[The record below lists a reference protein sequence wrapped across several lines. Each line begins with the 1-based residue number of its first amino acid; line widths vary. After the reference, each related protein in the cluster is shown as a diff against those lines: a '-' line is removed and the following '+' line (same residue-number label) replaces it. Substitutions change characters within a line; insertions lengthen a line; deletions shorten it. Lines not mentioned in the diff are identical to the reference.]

1 MCCNKCTVAESVS
14 SPLQMRFEELLAKR
28 SANNAFWNYLLQFWF
43 EIFFFGMK
51 SESRSDSQTLRFLPL
66 LRNLKSTNP
75 YSAIA
80 YSITFSPT
88 KTYSKKILL
97 LSWYL
102 LAGTCFTTEMLIQY
116 VPKHIATQLAK
127 RTCPCHLHR
136 LDSHK
141 AASARCP
148 NAAVVSKNHRD
159 RKQERSKALWIQA
172 TLWWPDNKWGVY
184 LYSSA
189 AVPTSSSLI
198 TSVQSSH

>member
-1 MCCNKCTVAESVS
+1 MCGNKCTIAESVS

-148 NAAVVSKNHRD
+148 NAAVVSKITVTESKNVLKHCGY
-159 RKQERSKALWIQA
+159 KQLCGDQITNEEFIFTHQL
-172 TLWWPDNKWGVY
+172 LCPP
-184 LYSSA
+184 A
-189 AVPTSSSLI
+189 AA
-198 TSVQSSH
+198 